1 MNKLTLGVFV
11 AVILV
16 GTGAGLT
23 FKASTTS
30 APFTVT
36 KAQYNGHTHKL
47 LLKTKSVR
55 AQNLKVTYKGKTIAQ
70 SSRAAKHH
78 HFKVKF
84 HGYGTF
90 KVTNGHLTKKVT
102 AKRYA
107 TTKPVLQS
115 AKTPAGQQ
123 NWQPTVKVPAHSKV
137 VLKFRGKVYHADA
150 QAKHQVTFKVPVRT
164 RSSDQAFRQEQVTL
178 TAKQPH
184 KKTSKLLQ
192 RKIGLDFPT

>member
-1 MNKLTLGVFV
+1 MNKLTLGIFA

-23 FKASTTS
+23 FKASTAR

-36 KAQYNGHTHKL
+36 KVQYNGHTHKL
-47 LLKTKSVR
+47 LLKTKSAR

-70 SSRAAKHH
+70 SARAAKHH
-78 HFKVKF
+78 HFRVKF

-90 KVTNGHLTKKVT
+90 KVTNGHLTKKVS

-107 TTKPVLQS
+107 TTTPVLQS

-123 NWQPTVKVPAHSKV
+123 TWQPTVKVPVHSKV

-150 QAKHQVTFKVPVRT
+150 QAKQQVTLKIPVRT
-164 RSSDQAFRQEQVTL
+164 RLSDQAFRQD
-178 TAKQPH
+178 
-184 KKTSKLLQ
+184 
-192 RKIGLDFPT
+192 R

>member
-1 MNKLTLGVFV
+1 MNKLTLGALV

-23 FKASTTS
+23 FKASTAS

-36 KAQYNGHTHKL
+36 KVQYNGHTHKL
-47 LLKTKSVR
+47 LLKTKSAR
-55 AQNLKVTYKGKTIAQ
+55 AQTLKVTYKGKTIAQ
-70 SSRAAKHH
+70 SARAAKRH
-78 HFKVKF
+78 HFTVKF

-90 KVTNGHLTKKVT
+90 KVTNGHLTKKIS

-107 TTKPVLQS
+107 TAKPVLQS

-123 NWQPTVKVPAHSKV
+123 TWQPTIKVPVHSKV
-137 VLKFRGKVYHADA
+137 TLKFHGKVYHADA
-150 QAKHQVTFKVPVRT
+150 QTKQRITFKVPVRT
-164 RSSDQAFRQEQVTL
+164 RPSDQAFRQEQVTL

-192 RKIGLDFPT
+192 RKIGLDFPA